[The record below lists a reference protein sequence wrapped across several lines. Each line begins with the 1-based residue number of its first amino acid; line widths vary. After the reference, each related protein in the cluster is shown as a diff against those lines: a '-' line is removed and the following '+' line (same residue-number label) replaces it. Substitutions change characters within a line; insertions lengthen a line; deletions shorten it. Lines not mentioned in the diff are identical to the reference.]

1 MNKFGIVVIVKLIFC
16 REVLLAV
23 LLYVKK
29 IVMKLFF
36 TFCIL
41 LLVVSCIPS
50 ERGNIKLIKKFPKE
64 KYLSGELIKLEK
76 NPLLVNDF
84 IVVDSLIIA
93 ESAYIENDT
102 IFSVYNKNT
111 FRYLNSFGQKGRGP
125 KEFLEEN
132 PIITGQYKMRNNDIC
147 IWLGDL
153 FSYKLVN
160 ITKSIK
166 ENKTVIERVISLPKS
181 VGTGGDNVFVFE
193 NDDLLGTPFDS
204 QRGRIFYYSAQT
216 GEVKWVEYFPKVNN
230 PPIIEKN
237 MHNLYGGPAKLS
249 EDKKLFVSALSL
261 FKRIDVF
268 DNNTNHKFSIKFN
281 DSPKDVDLISKSLV
295 RYYYDVDISK
305 RFIYALNNNLTSE
318 QVINGGKGAFSE
330 LQVFSIDGDPI
341 CVYKL
346 DHLLSRIEVDE
357 ENDYILGFAYLSDL
371 DESRLIRYK
380 L

>member
-1 MNKFGIVVIVKLIFC
+1 ML
-16 REVLLAV
+16 
-23 LLYVKK
+23 KK

-268 DNNTNHKFSIKFN
+268 DNNTNHK
-281 DSPKDVDLISKSLV
+281 
-295 RYYYDVDISK
+295 
-305 RFIYALNNNLTSE
+305 
-318 QVINGGKGAFSE
+318 
-330 LQVFSIDGDPI
+330 VF
-341 CVYKL
+341 Y
-346 DHLLSRIEVDE
+346 
-357 ENDYILGFAYLSDL
+357 
-371 DESRLIRYK
+371 
-380 L
+380 